1 MSPSDWNW
9 LLAIA
14 GTVAS
19 IAGVVFS
26 WMAWVQA
33 TKAKDAAREAA
44 AAVRKRNTAQEFLR
58 LAGDAKE
65 FLAAVRQERAENAIS
80 TANNLLHALSIIRTR
95 SMTRASDADMLK
107 TCESEIIKVSI
118 DLSADGIP
126 TDQSKFA
133 DLHDR
138 CHAIHQTICE
148 LAGRTERLSEGAVQ

>member
-1 MSPSDWNW
+1 MSPGDWNW
-9 LLAIA
+9 LLTIA

-65 FLAAVRQERAENAIS
+65 FLSAVQQGRTENAIS
-80 TANNLLHALSIIRTR
+80 TANGLLHGLSMIRTQ
-95 SMTRASDADMLK
+95 SLTHASDAHNLK
-107 TCESEIIKVSI
+107 ECESEIIKVSI
-118 DLSADGIP
+118 GLSADGIP
-126 TDQSKFA
+126 IDQSRFA

-148 LAGRTERLSEGAVQ
+148 LAGRMERLSEGAVL

>member
-1 MSPSDWNW
+1 MTGSDWNW

-44 AAVRKRNTAQEFLR
+44 AAVRKRNAAQEFLR

-65 FLAAVRQERAENAIS
+65 FLSAVQQGRTENAIS
-80 TANNLLHALSIIRTR
+80 TANGLLHGLSMIPHRVLHTPPMRITSR
-95 SMTRASDADMLK
+95 SA
-107 TCESEIIKVSI
+107 KVRS
-118 DLSADGIP
+118 
-126 TDQSKFA
+126 
-133 DLHDR
+133 
-138 CHAIHQTICE
+138 
-148 LAGRTERLSEGAVQ
+148 